1 METLSEVK
9 RGEREEGKS
18 EEGAVLSQ
26 RPRKCLKGEKIKE
39 VRNATARA
47 LLQI

>member
-26 RPRKCLKGEKIKE
+26 RPE
-39 VRNATARA
+39 NA
-47 LLQI
+47 